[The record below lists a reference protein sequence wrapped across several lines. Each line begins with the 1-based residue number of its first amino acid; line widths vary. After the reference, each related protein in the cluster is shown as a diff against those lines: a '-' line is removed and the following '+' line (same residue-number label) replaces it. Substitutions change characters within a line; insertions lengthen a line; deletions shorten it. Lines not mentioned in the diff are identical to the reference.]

1 MNFNAIIAVLILKS
15 VITEDEGQRL
25 VEHLNDK
32 PQSTVLRDAIAAVA
46 EVIGKPQ
53 PAIMP
58 HIGPVGPAQQ
68 AEEAAARALPQPPL
82 DPSVAQPASP
92 TGTTEPELA
101 ANEAKVDE
109 DQANKPDVLDE
120 KAADEEVAK
129 NTPESSNTAS
139 EDKAASDEPAKST
152 SDNKPTE
159 SPKKK

>member
-15 VITEDEGQRL
+15 VITEDEGERL

-53 PAIMP
+53 PAILP

-82 DPSVAQPASP
+82 DPSVAQPVSP
-92 TGTTEPELA
+92 NQEPELA
-101 ANEAKVDE
+101 ANEATLDA
-109 DQANKPDVLDE
+109 DQADKPDVLDE
-120 KAADEEVAK
+120 QAADEEVAK
-129 NTPESSNTAS
+129 NTPASSDTAS
-139 EDKAASDEPAKST
+139 EDKPATDEPAKST
-152 SDNKPTE
+152 SDNKPKEAT
-159 SPKKK
+159 KKK